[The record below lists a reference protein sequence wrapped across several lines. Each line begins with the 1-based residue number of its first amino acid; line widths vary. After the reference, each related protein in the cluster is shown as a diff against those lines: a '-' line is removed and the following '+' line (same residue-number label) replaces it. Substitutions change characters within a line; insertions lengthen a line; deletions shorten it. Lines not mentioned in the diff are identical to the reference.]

1 MEFLRNWVVTIVITM
16 IFVTIVEIMMPSG
29 STRKYISLVIGLMVM
44 FVIINPVLTLMA
56 GDFDFGSRVYE
67 TSRSIAL
74 GDVNYR
80 MGRLEN
86 SSREGVIKLYKSS
99 LEQQIEKDIENK
111 GLGKVQAEVEIE
123 ERQDA
128 EDFGSITGIRVVITD
143 TADKDRAGEIEKVDR
158 ITVKVGDDTGQLG
171 IHEESMQ
178 KEIAKYLAGTY
189 QLPEERVEV
198 VLP

>member
-143 TADKDRAGEIEKVDR
+143 TADKDRAGEMK
-158 ITVKVGDDTGQLG
+158 KLTG
-171 IHEESMQ
+171 
-178 KEIAKYLAGTY
+178 
-189 QLPEERVEV
+189 
-198 VLP
+198 